1 MRKPSEKEEL
11 EGERRLGRG
20 EDQQRRLL
28 KKERRRVQTVWPR
41 YNAKLRWGKG
51 RERAVGD
58 RGERGGNLIQISD
71 RGRHLTM
78 GFAPEGRE

>member
-28 KKERRRVQTVWPR
+28 KKERRRVGALRRDSLATVQCEIEM
-41 YNAKLRWGKG
+41 GKG
-51 RERAVGD
+51 ERESG
-58 RGERGGNLIQISD
+58 RG
-71 RGRHLTM
+71 
-78 GFAPEGRE
+78 